1 MQMAPRPIPVRA
13 LLVLTAAVLAA
24 HVVLLQNAALGV
36 GSDGLLATRAFT
48 TRTLVINSP
57 AAAPDSPPAPLP
69 PRPRPRQLAS
79 ASPTTGP
86 APAVATTTDAPAQAP
101 AAAAAV
107 PEPEPVADASTTAR
121 TPEPAASS
129 AQAAA
134 AASGATSTDAAPVLA
149 PATGPA
155 RLTKDAELPV
165 RAYTVPGSVRLKFNA
180 TARRSN
186 LDYQARGELLWLQDG
201 ASYSAR
207 LEAGDFIVGSRV
219 DTSAGR
225 ITADGLAPTRHSVKT
240 KSELAAHFDRD
251 KGRITFSA
259 NTPEAV
265 LLPGAQDRLSIFMQL
280 AAMLA
285 GEPARYAAGTTIAL
299 QTVNQRSAEPWVFA
313 VEEPETLH
321 LPGGAL
327 ASLKLV
333 RLPRKEFD
341 QKIELWLAPA
351 LSYLPARIRV
361 TEPNGNFLDLQWR
374 STSAP

>member
-1 MQMAPRPIPVRA
+1 MPVRS
-13 LLVLTAAVLAA
+13 LLVLTVAVLAA

-86 APAVATTTDAPAQAP
+86 AKAAAPSDAPAQAP
-101 AAAAAV
+101 PVAAAA
-107 PEPEPVADASTTAR
+107 PEPEPVASTTAPV
-121 TPEPAASS
+121 PEPAASS

-134 AASGATSTDAAPVLA
+134 AASGAASTDAAAGAAAAGAAA
-149 PATGPA
+149 PARMA
-155 RLTKDAELPV
+155 KDAELPV

-280 AAMLA
+280 AAMVA

>member
-1 MQMAPRPIPVRA
+1 MPVRA
-13 LLVLTAAVLAA
+13 LLVLTVAVLAA

-36 GSDGLLATRAFT
+36 GGDKLLATRAFI
-48 TRTLVINSP
+48 TRTLVINAP
-57 AAAPDSPPAPLP
+57 ASAPDNPPAPP
-69 PRPRPRQLAS
+69 PLRPRPRQLAS

-86 APAVATTTDAPAQAP
+86 AKAAAPSDAPAQAP
-101 AAAAAV
+101 PVAAAA
-107 PEPEPVADASTTAR
+107 PEPEPVASATA
-121 TPEPAASS
+121 TAPESAASS

-134 AASGATSTDAAPVLA
+134 AASGATSTDAAPVPA
-149 PATGPA
+149 PASGPA

-265 LLPGAQDRLSIFMQL
+265 LLPGAQDRLSVFMQL
-280 AAMLA
+280 AAMVA

-313 VEEPETLH
+313 VDEPETLH
-321 LPGGAL
+321 LPGGDL

>member
-86 APAVATTTDAPAQAP
+86 APAVATTTDAPTQAP

-129 AQAAA
+129 AQAAT
-134 AASGATSTDAAPVLA
+134 AASGATSMDAAPA
-149 PATGPA
+149 PAPA
-155 RLTKDAELPV
+155 RMTKDAELPV
-165 RAYTVPGSVRLKFNA
+165 RAYAVPGSVRLKFNA

-280 AAMLA
+280 AAMVA

-313 VEEPETLH
+313 VDEPETLH
-321 LPGGAL
+321 LPGGDL

>member
-86 APAVATTTDAPAQAP
+86 APTVATTTDAPAQAP

-149 PATGPA
+149 PA
-155 RLTKDAELPV
+155 RMTKDAELPV
-165 RAYTVPGSVRLKFNA
+165 RAYAVPGSVRLKFNA

>member
-1 MQMAPRPIPVRA
+1 MPVRA

-24 HVVLLQNAALGV
+24 HVVVLQNAAPGV
-36 GSDGLLATRAFT
+36 GGDRLLATRAFT
-48 TRTLVINSP
+48 TRTLVINAP
-57 AAAPDSPPAPLP
+57 ATARDSPPAPP

-86 APAVATTTDAPAQAP
+86 APAVAPSDTLAPAP
-101 AAAAAV
+101 PVAAAA
-107 PEPEPVADASTTAR
+107 PEPEPVASTTAMV
-121 TPEPAASS
+121 PEPAASS
-129 AQAAA
+129 AQAPAA
-134 AASGATSTDAAPVLA
+134 IPSAASTDAAA
-149 PATGPA
+149 GAAAAGAAAQA
-155 RLTKDAELPV
+155 RMAKDAELPV
-165 RAYTVPGSVRLKFNA
+165 RAYAVPGSVRLKFNA

-201 ASYSAR
+201 GSYSAR

-225 ITADGLAPTRHSVKT
+225 LTADGLAPTRHSVKT

-251 KGRITFSA
+251 KGRIVFSA
-259 NTPEAV
+259 NTPDAV

-280 AAMLA
+280 AAMVA
-285 GEPARYAAGTTIAL
+285 GEPARYPAGATIAL
-299 QTVNQRSAEPWVFA
+299 QTVNQRSAEPWVFG

-321 LPGGAL
+321 LPGGEL